1 MTEGFDYPAL
11 VDELSCRP
19 TEWLQ
24 ARRTELVREQRRLR
38 VEELAV
44 VAVLDARGALDTD
57 SIAAADGVPAR
68 ALRETVE
75 TAHSLEDLPA
85 VAAAAYAG
93 AVSNEQLVPL
103 ARLADPESDAEWA
116 RRAPHTAPADL
127 AHLARTRT
135 SPSAA
140 DARRRREARHFRMW
154 WSEDRGML
162 NVRGELPDVDG
173 ARVETT
179 FTELIDRMRPAKG
192 EAWAS
197 RDQRGADALVAL
209 CRSRRNHDAVGAVG
223 SELPPVPVAKPLFVV
238 EVPRQGPALVAG
250 VPLPEAMVETLRA
263 QANVEPVLV
272 DDDGVPIAR
281 GRECFPRCLRR
292 SPAACCCVTGAAAAE
307 VATDA
312 TVCRSITSG
321 RARGAAPT
329 RSRTWSQC
337 AWAAAP
343 TTTRC
348 SCPMGRGYCSA
359 TPTGR
364 TASGWCTAS
373 RSTTSTT
380 TSDDDGHPPS
390 PSSASSPTTPAAPG
404 QTRRDPLVARAI
416 TTSAR

>member
-24 ARRTELVREQRRLR
+24 ARRTELVLEQRRLR

-44 VAVLDARGALDTD
+44 VAVLDSRGALDTD
-57 SIAAADGVPAR
+57 SVAAADGVPAR

-75 TAHSLEDLPA
+75 TARSLEELPA

-135 SPSAA
+135 SPGAA
-140 DARRRREARHFRMW
+140 DAQRRREARHFRMW
-154 WSEDRGML
+154 WSKDRGMF

-173 ARVETT
+173 ALVETT
-179 FTELIDRMRPAKG
+179 FTELIDRMRPVNG

-197 RDQRGADALVAL
+197 RDQRRADALVAL
-209 CRSRRNHDAVGAVG
+209 CRSRRNRDEGGAVR

-238 EVPRQGPALVAG
+238 EVPRYGPALVSG
-250 VPLPEAMVETLRA
+250 VPLPEAMVEALRA

-281 GRECFPRCLRR
+281 GRVFPALSPKVTRGVLLRDGRCRCGSCDRWHGLQVHHLWPRTCGGTDEISNLVAVCVGGGTDHHPMLVPHGPWLLLGNPNQPDGLRLVHHDSIPDLDDYIR
-292 SPAACCCVTGAAAAE
+292 RRRPPTLAE
-307 VATDA
+307 LGLEPDHP
-312 TVCRSITSG
+312 G
-321 RARGAAPT
+321 RAGPNAA
-329 RSRTWSQC
+329 
-337 AWAAAP
+337 
-343 TTTRC
+343 
-348 SCPMGRGYCSA
+348 
-359 TPTGR
+359 
-364 TASGWCTAS
+364 
-373 RSTTSTT
+373 
-380 TSDDDGHPPS
+380 
-390 PSSASSPTTPAAPG
+390 
-404 QTRRDPLVARAI
+404 
-416 TTSAR
+416 